1 MNYTKAKIFN
11 MVLKNLR
18 VSVSIQNANQNDKNT
33 VILTVENSDG
43 KFVIKSKLQK
53 GLALPNINNDVI
65 IYEGGEEL
73 VIPVFDTIEDDSTLA
88 PWRRS

>member
-1 MNYTKAKIFN
+1 MQITGYLNHIAKTGETPDI
-11 MVLKNLR
+11 
-18 VSVSIQNANQNDKNT
+18 
-33 VILTVENSDG
+33 
-43 KFVIKSKLQK
+43 
-53 GLALPNINNDVI
+53 LALKYYDNEFMSSYILEANVQYNDVI